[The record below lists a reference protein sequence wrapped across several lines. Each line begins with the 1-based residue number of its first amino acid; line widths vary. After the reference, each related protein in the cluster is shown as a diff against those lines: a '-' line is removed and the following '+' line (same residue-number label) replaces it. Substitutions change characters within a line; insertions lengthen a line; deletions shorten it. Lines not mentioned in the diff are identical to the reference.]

1 VSGNSIYDSSKKEF
15 LAQEHV
21 DEADI
26 VVTTL
31 DSDEKNLLISVL
43 AKRIGVDR
51 VIAVVDNTEYVTL
64 FEEIGIDVAINPR
77 EVTAEETL
85 TDAGIDRADA
95 VISTTDVDPTNIMV
109 SNQFGSAVTLST
121 RTHCVESW
129 SLPCCICSCLCL
141 PPLPHAHSARIGVEL
156 TVLESLSASI
166 ATIGN
171 IGPGFGDLGPF
182 GSYLFFSDISKPFQC
197 LRYSSQDSKAN
208 SPK

>member
-1 VSGNSIYDSSKKEF
+1 VSGNLIHDSSKKEF

-77 EVTAEETL
+77 EVTVFTML
-85 TDAGIDRADA
+85 
-95 VISTTDVDPTNIMV
+95 
-109 SNQFGSAVTLST
+109 
-121 RTHCVESW
+121 
-129 SLPCCICSCLCL
+129 
-141 PPLPHAHSARIGVEL
+141 
-156 TVLESLSASI
+156 
-166 ATIGN
+166 
-171 IGPGFGDLGPF
+171 
-182 GSYLFFSDISKPFQC
+182 YLFLFMFAASSSCSI
-197 LRYSSQDSKAN
+197 LRG
-208 SPK
+208 

>member
-43 AKRIGVDR
+43 AKRIGVDC

-77 EVTAEETL
+77 EVTL

-121 RTHCVESW
+121 RTHCVES
-129 SLPCCICSCLCL
+129 
-141 PPLPHAHSARIGVEL
+141 
-156 TVLESLSASI
+156 
-166 ATIGN
+166 
-171 IGPGFGDLGPF
+171 
-182 GSYLFFSDISKPFQC
+182 
-197 LRYSSQDSKAN
+197 
-208 SPK
+208 